1 MQIVASVKKKGRTI
15 RLTPEVDSRLVA
27 LCAHLGVNPNSYMLA
42 EVGKAVARDEVSYA
56 SKMRMNSVMD
66 SLESMVRESAQSD

>member
-1 MQIVASVKKKGRTI
+1 MASVKKKGRTI
-15 RLTPEVDSRLVA
+15 RLTPDVDSRLVA
-27 LCAHLGVNPNSYMLA
+27 LCVHLGVNPNAYMLA

-66 SLESMVRESAQSD
+66 GLEGLMRESAHAD